1 MRLMWHLH
9 KDRLKGTSRAKGLPL
24 DCFHG
29 IQLTWRCCSILPW
42 VLESNLMML
51 TVQIKVVRGQVGP
64 PHQWDLLPPR
74 VAKAWKHNPPPSPPE
89 TQKDDNWY
97 PYWNI
102 SYCIALLFFWRRRP
116 LMLRTLR
123 IDFEVDML
131 EIKNVIKLIHLHNKN
146 EKKKTKKK
154 NQDQFDMISP
164 RRRSFWSP
172 EAFPNQIRTWPQWWV
187 KPMYQSFENWKKHWF
202 TTCWKMVW
210 SKAKETYWIH
220 SKKSWNRGSDLIDQE
235 PPKALWTHSTTSM
248 SSYDAWIW
256 GDLGWSFSGRCSP
269 IHWSCESI
277 RPNN

>member
-1 MRLMWHLH
+1 MKFQLLWEHFKENEKKTFCMMRLMWHLH

-146 EKKKTKKK
+146 EKKKKPKKK
-154 NQDQFDMISP
+154 IRIS
-164 RRRSFWSP
+164 
-172 EAFPNQIRTWPQWWV
+172 
-187 KPMYQSFENWKKHWF
+187 
-202 TTCWKMVW
+202 
-210 SKAKETYWIH
+210 
-220 SKKSWNRGSDLIDQE
+220 LI
-235 PPKALWTHSTTSM
+235 W
-248 SSYDAWIW
+248 
-256 GDLGWSFSGRCSP
+256 
-269 IHWSCESI
+269 
-277 RPNN
+277 